1 MISGAAKIAQS
12 DIWVCSSAWV
22 RHPLPMRSMSGSCQC
37 PGPAQAASRT
47 LLARLAPASMMGE
60 FFGLYALSGKATAFM
75 APLAV
80 ALLTSTFASQ
90 RAGISVILVFLVIGL
105 GLLMFVREER
115 AADLH

>member
-1 MISGAAKIAQS
+1 
-12 DIWVCSSAWV
+12 
-22 RHPLPMRSMSGSCQC
+22 
-37 PGPAQAASRT
+37 
-47 LLARLAPASMMGE
+47 
-60 FFGLYALSGKATAFM
+60 M